1 MRVPLL
7 LFILLPLAE
16 IAGFIFVGSKIGI
29 AATLG
34 LTVLTTIAGFVLLRI
49 QGAGILQKLRDAS
62 REGANPGRELIH
74 GAMIVVAAFL
84 LIVPG
89 FLTDII
95 GLLLFLPFIRDL
107 AWSIAGPRTVVF
119 TEEHHIN
126 RRRQGP
132 QPPKDLRV
140 IDLDNE
146 DYRRDPER
154 KSPWS
159 SDPDNPR

>member
-34 LTVLTTIAGFVLLRI
+34 LTVLTTVAGLVLLRI

-84 LIVPG
+84 LILPG

-119 TEEHHIN
+119 TEEHHIY
-126 RRRQGP
+126 RRRQEP
-132 QPPKDLRV
+132 QPPKDARV